1 MVAFPITMKHL
12 SADVI
17 ARIDRLELETK
28 QVVEGYLSGRHRSP
42 RHGFAVEFAQHR
54 EYAPGDDIR
63 HIDWKVFART
73 DRYHL
78 KQYEQETNL
87 VAWLVVDA
95 SESMKVGTIARADGS
110 AITKYDA
117 ACVLAAA
124 MAHLIVGQTDSAGLI
139 VVTDRPRMMARPSA
153 QPGQVR
159 EILRGLGD
167 EPSDAVS
174 SGGKALRDL
183 GSVLGR
189 RGLVFA
195 FGDFLD
201 DPADLVAGLRILRSQ
216 KHEVALFQVL
226 DAAEIDFPFRHPT
239 IFRGL
244 EQLPEIATDPLSVR
258 DSYLAEF
265 GKHLAEVEAACRSLE
280 VDYTRVR
287 TDDDLGRVLAGY
299 LQRRKGR

>member
-1 MVAFPITMKHL
+1 MKHL
-12 SADVI
+12 PADVI
-17 ARIDRLELETK
+17 ARIDRLELEAK

-95 SESMKVGTIARADGS
+95 SESMKVGTVARPDGS

-124 MAHLIVGQTDSAGLI
+124 MAHLIVGQTDSAGLV

-189 RGLVFA
+189 RGVVFA

-201 DPADLVAGLRILRSQ
+201 DAADLVSGLRILRSQ
-216 KHEVALFQVL
+216 KHEIALFQVL
-226 DAAEIDFPFRHPT
+226 DAAEVDFPFRHPT
-239 IFRGL
+239 LFRGL
-244 EQLPEIATDPLSVR
+244 EGLPEIATDPLGVR

-265 GKHLAEVEAACRSLE
+265 GKHVAEVEAACRSME

-287 TDDDLGRVLAGY
+287 TDDDLGMVLAAY